1 MLFGLNF
8 PKNGFWGQSFENL
21 TSDSDSALP
30 RYHLCQF
37 SGKTD
42 YLDFFSP
49 NLPKSG
55 FRVRK
60 LRKLMPE

>member
-1 MLFGLNF
+1 MFFGPDF
-8 PKNGFWGQSFENL
+8 PKNGFWGQNFENL
-21 TSDSDSALP
+21 TPDSDSALP

-42 YLDFFSP
+42 YFDFSP
-49 NLPKSG
+49 NFPKSG
-55 FRVRK
+55 FRVTK

>member
-1 MLFGLNF
+1 MFFGPNF
-8 PKNGFWGQSFENL
+8 PKNGFWGQKFENL
-21 TSDSDSALP
+21 TPDSNSALP

-42 YLDFFSP
+42 YFDFSP